1 MTVRL
6 HPRCNAIQNVE
17 YFELKVLPTPAG
29 SSENLDLY
37 SNNTSTLWF
46 NDMHDYLTI
55 HASSIVNVADID
67 PFDFI
72 IIEEEAKR
80 LPITYGGKYSEVL
93 ELYSRQRYKSSLLDE
108 FIHPILTRSK
118 SETISFLVNLTTD
131 ISEQFASE
139 SRENGEPLHPNDILT
154 RHSGACR
161 DLALLFMECCH
172 SVGLAARFVS
182 GYAYGDITTSM
193 EKRDMHAWVEVYL
206 PGGGWRA
213 FDPSIG
219 LAIAG
224 EHVAVAAA
232 ADPEDASPTC
242 GMFRGTGVQSE
253 LEYDVSISH

>member
-1 MTVRL
+1 
-6 HPRCNAIQNVE
+6 VE
-17 YFELKVLPTPAG
+17 YFELEVQPNPAG

-37 SNNTSTLWF
+37 SNNISTLWF

-55 HASSIVNVADID
+55 HASSIVNVADTD

-72 IIEEEAKR
+72 IIEEKAKR
-80 LPITYGGKYSEVL
+80 LPITYGGKYSEAL
-93 ELYSRQRYKSSLLDE
+93 EFYSRQRYQSSLLDN
-108 FIHPILTRSK
+108 FVHPILTRSK
-118 SETISFLVNLTTD
+118 GETTSFLLNLTTE
-131 ISEQFASE
+131 ISEQFSSE
-139 SRENGEPLHPNDILT
+139 SRESGEPLHPNDILA

-161 DLALLFMECCH
+161 DLALLFMECCR

-182 GYAYGDITTSM
+182 GYGYGDITTSM
-193 EKRDMHAWVEVYL
+193 DRRYMHAWVEVYL

-219 LAIAG
+219 LAVAG
-224 EHVAVAAA
+224 EHMAVAAA

-253 LEYDVSISH
+253 LEYDISISH